1 MDNPKV
7 RLALHVVLAAAF
19 FFSLQRF
26 MMKESLEVSLVW
38 AAIGGAGAAW
48 LAWRQGRG
56 GGV

>member
-7 RLALHVVLAAAF
+7 RLVLHVVLAAAF

-38 AAIGGAGAAW
+38 AAVGGIGAGV
-48 LAWRQGRG
+48 LAWTQSRR
-56 GGV
+56 